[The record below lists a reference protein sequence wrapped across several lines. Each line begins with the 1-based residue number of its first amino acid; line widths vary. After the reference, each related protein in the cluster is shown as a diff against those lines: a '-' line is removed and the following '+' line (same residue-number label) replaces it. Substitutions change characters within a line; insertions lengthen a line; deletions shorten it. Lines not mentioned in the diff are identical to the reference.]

1 MELEAV
7 KVVSAQMKGEDTV
20 TEKTVVKKPSSKVEA
35 VSKNS
40 NLDSIEKDK
49 DKNEKEA
56 TERQISKA
64 IEHVKSLQNMRT
76 HCEFSYHENI
86 NRISIKVVDEGTGEV
101 IREIPPEDSLKLVE
115 KMWELAGILVDK
127 KI

>member
-7 KVVSAQMKGEDTV
+7 KNVSTQFKGEGAEI
-20 TEKTVVKKPSSKVEA
+20 EKTVEKEPSNGAEKVVKKS
-35 VSKNS
+35 NS
-40 NLDSIEKDK
+40 GTLEDEKE
-49 DKNEKEA
+49 KNEKEA

-76 HCEFSYHENI
+76 HCEFTYHENI
-86 NRISIKVVDEGTGEV
+86 NRISIKVIDEGTGEIV
-101 IREIPPEDSLKLVE
+101 REIPPEESLKMVE